1 MDVFTIHFVL
11 DTVIFLLIL
20 GFGAFGFRSFLV
32 LMKYKE
38 LNDVRH
44 LWLPVIASG
53 VFFLAWIVEDLA
65 FDLLNHGANMI
76 LDMTLLDATLLAAV
90 LLFSV
95 GIVRFSRVWLEYA
108 RKRDE
113 AFKENHAI

>member
-1 MDVFTIHFVL
+1 MDIFTIHLAL
-11 DTVIFLLIL
+11 DFVIFLLIL

-38 LNDVRH
+38 LKEVRH

-53 VFFLAWIVEDLA
+53 VFFLAWIVEDLV
-65 FDLLNHGANMI
+65 FDFVNHGVNMI
-76 LDMTLLDATLLAAV
+76 LDMTVLDATLLVAV

-108 RKRDE
+108 RTRDE

>member
-1 MDVFTIHFVL
+1 
-11 DTVIFLLIL
+11 
-20 GFGAFGFRSFLV
+20 
-32 LMKYKE
+32 MKYKE
-38 LNDVRH
+38 LKEVRH

-53 VFFLAWIVEDLA
+53 VFFLAWIVEDLV
-65 FDLLNHGANMI
+65 FDFVNHGVNMI
-76 LDMTLLDATLLAAV
+76 LDMTVLDATLLVAV

-108 RKRDE
+108 RTRDE